1 MLNVYTEEEIRV
13 RAAQARARE
22 AAEREAERLAEARAQ
37 ADALLQSFHLTG
49 SDRPADQMAALGQR
63 DLFRDL

>member
-1 MLNVYTEEEIRV
+1 MLNAYTETEIRV
-13 RAAQARARE
+13 RADQARARE
-22 AAEREAERLAEARAQ
+22 AAEREAERQVEARAR
-37 ADALLQSFHLTG
+37 ADALLLSFHLTG